1 MSVEWSDEKRKLTV
15 RRATYASRDGGEP
28 VRVADVSH
36 MAMSEMLCPALEA
49 AVLGDSGSRGLVERH
64 RTESPAPVDALV
76 YQLAVAIGSPKPS
89 ATVAF
94 ARGLSPATGPGR
106 VAARREGLLPAAE
119 PGRASA

>member
-1 MSVEWSDEKRKLTV
+1 M
-15 RRATYASRDGGEP
+15 
-28 VRVADVSH
+28 RVADVSR
-36 MAMSEMLCPALEA
+36 MAMPEMLCPALEA
-49 AVLGDSGSRGLVERH
+49 ADLGDSGWRGLVERH
-64 RTESPAPVDALV
+64 RSENPASVDALV

-106 VAARREGLLPAAE
+106 VSAARREGLLPAAE